1 MFFGKDELI
10 LVAHVLKTHGLT
22 GSLSLT
28 IHEDFSNSI
37 IKETKPVFLF
47 KEGIPVPF
55 FTESVK
61 VSGNNL
67 IVKFKHIDN
76 PEKATNFTG
85 CEIYI
90 LTEIVI
96 DNTIEDEVS
105 FEFDGFSVFDKQY
118 GFIGN
123 VKNFDMIPGNPV
135 FETEFNGKTIII
147 PYAEDIITKIDEEK
161 REIHI
166 ITPNGL
172 IEIYLNS

>member
-47 KEGIPVPF
+47 KEGILVPF

-61 VSGNNL
+61 DSGNNL
-67 IVKFKHIDN
+67 IVKLKHIDN
-76 PEKATNFTG
+76 LKKATNFIG
-85 CEIYI
+85 CEVYV
-90 LTEIVI
+90 LTETVF
-96 DNTIEDEVS
+96 DNIEDEVS
-105 FEFDGFSVFDKQY
+105 FEFDGFSVFDKHY

-123 VKNFDMIPGNPV
+123 VKNFDMIPGNPI
-135 FETEFNGKTIII
+135 FETEFKGKTIII
-147 PYAEDIITKIDEEK
+147 PFAEDIITKIDEEK

-166 ITPNGL
+166 TVPKGL